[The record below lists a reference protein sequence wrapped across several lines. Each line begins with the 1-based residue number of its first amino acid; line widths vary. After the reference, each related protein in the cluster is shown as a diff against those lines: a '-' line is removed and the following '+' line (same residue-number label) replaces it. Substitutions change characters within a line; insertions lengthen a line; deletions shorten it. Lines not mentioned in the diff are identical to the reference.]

1 MIINDNKTYNIL
13 RMLYFIFFNLI
24 NMKCIFMQNLENINF
39 IIYYLFCIVVFTIL
53 IKETL
58 NCVPIIFY
66 LTRHRNHIAI
76 EIITRRHE
84 LTLIM
89 NTSIIRRA
97 RREICFSNC
106 FIYSISAGIFCVTS
120 EESISAR
127 RNKIFLIH

>member
-1 MIINDNKTYNIL
+1 ME
-13 RMLYFIFFNLI
+13 
-24 NMKCIFMQNLENINF
+24 NLENINF

-58 NCVPIIFY
+58 NYVPIIFY

-84 LTLIM
+84 STLIM

-97 RREICFSNC
+97 RREICFCNC
-106 FIYSISAGIFCVTS
+106 FIYSISAGIFCVAS